1 MAEPA
6 IRYWHALTT
15 TEIDR
20 LVRRDPVVVLP
31 LAAVEQHGAHLP
43 LSTDLDIGLGLLA
56 VACGRLP
63 ADFPIAV
70 LPPQAVGASREHAR
84 FPGSLSLPPALLG
97 DLIHHHGTAVA
108 RCGVRRLVVV
118 NSHGG
123 NRATLDA
130 AALRLRDEAQLL
142 VVKVNYPDFPRP
154 AAVDLPDA
162 EWRHGIHGGAGETA
176 MMRCLHPDRVREAE
190 AGGGAASFAADLE
203 RQGSRIAAE
212 GAAAFAWLAGDLHP
226 SGAVGDAALG
236 TAEVGRRL
244 VDYYGATLAAV
255 IRDARSFPLA
265 RLA

>member
-15 TEIDR
+15 AEIDR
-20 LVRRDPVVVLP
+20 LAERDPVVVLL
-31 LAAVEQHGAHLP
+31 LAAVEQHGPHLP
-43 LSTDLDIGLGLLA
+43 LSTDLDIGLGLLG
-56 VACGRLP
+56 VAFDRLP
-63 ADFPIAV
+63 ASFPVAA

-97 DLIHHHGTAVA
+97 DLIHQQGTAVA

-130 AALRLRDEAQLL
+130 AALRLRDEAQIL

-154 AAVDLPDA
+154 AAVDLPES
-162 EWRHGIHGGAGETA
+162 EWRHGIHGGAVETA
-176 MMRCLHPDRVREAE
+176 MMRYLHPDRVREAE
-190 AGGGAASFAADLE
+190 ARGSASFAAELE
-203 RQGSRIAAE
+203 RRGSRIAAE
-212 GAAAFAWLAGDLHP
+212 GAAAFAWLAGDLDP

-236 TAEVGRRL
+236 TADMGRRL

-255 IRDARSFPLA
+255 IRDARSFPVD
-265 RLA
+265 RLT